1 MWKNSIIDN
10 IVSRENQKDTR
21 IFLEQQNK
29 KEITDLRT
37 PLHYKIKENFQS
49 KFLKTRKMEKQT

>member
-1 MWKNSIIDN
+1 MWKNSIK
-10 IVSRENQKDTR
+10 IVSRENKKGTR

-29 KEITDLRT
+29 KEITDLRI
-37 PLHYKIKENFQS
+37 PLRYKIKENFQW